1 MIEIGL
7 GFGGNL
13 EDPIKAIQHSI
24 HLLEKN
30 SKVEF
35 TKISSYYSTP
45 PWGVED
51 QPSFINACAI
61 AKTELK
67 PKELLALTQSTE
79 KAVGRKKSYN
89 WGPRLIDIDILYYGD
104 EVIMTENL
112 ILPHQEISRRA
123 FVLVPLAEI
132 MPERKIGGKTVQ
144 TLLEQLPK
152 ADIDTITKI

>member
-13 EDPIKAIQHSI
+13 EDPIKAIEHSI
-24 HLLEKN
+24 YLLEKDGEI
-30 SKVEF
+30 EF
-35 TKISSYYSTP
+35 TNISSYYSTP

-51 QPSFINACAI
+51 QPSFINACAT
-61 AKTELK
+61 AKTSLK

-79 KAVGRKKSYN
+79 KIVGRKKSYN

-104 EVIMTENL
+104 EVVTTENL

-123 FVLVPLAEI
+123 FVLIPLAEI
-132 MPERKIGGKTVQ
+132 IPERKIGEKTVQ
-144 TLLEQLPK
+144 ALLDQLPK